1 MSSLLLLTND
11 DGFFSPGLEA
21 LHESLRNLGEIY
33 IVAPD
38 REKSA
43 TSLSLSLHRP
53 LRIQAIRSRVYAVDG
68 TPADCIYLAV
78 KKLLPR
84 PPDLVISG
92 INAGP
97 NLGHQDVAYSGTVAA
112 ALQAAFLGLR
122 SIAVSLLPDSQN
134 NYLFSQAAQIMKK
147 IIAYFLAHP
156 FPSGLALN
164 VNLPPPPVKGIKVV
178 PLGEKK
184 YNPDIIE
191 KTDPRGRQ
199 YYWIGSGH
207 PECTGEKETDIEAVK
222 EGYIA
227 LTPLKINFTA
237 VDYCQPSLW
246 AGLVSLFEEAL

>member
-1 MSSLLLLTND
+1 MAPLLLLTND

-21 LHESLRNLGEIY
+21 LHESLRDLGEIF

-53 LRIQAIRSRVYAVDG
+53 LRIQTIRSQVYAVDG

-122 SIAVSLLPDSQN
+122 SVAISLLADNQN
-134 NYLFSQAAQIMKK
+134 NYSFAQAAHIMKK
-147 IIAYFLAHP
+147 IIAYFLACP
-156 FPSGLALN
+156 FPAGLALN
-164 VNLPPPPVKGIKVV
+164 INLPPPPIKGIKVV
-178 PLGEKK
+178 PLGDKK
-184 YNPDIIE
+184 YNPEIIE
-191 KTDPRGRQ
+191 QTDPRGRQ
-199 YYWIGSGH
+199 YYWIGSGN
-207 PECTGEKETDIEAVK
+207 PECSGERETDIEAVK
-222 EGYIA
+222 QGYVA

-237 VDYCQPSLW
+237 IDYCQPSLW
-246 AGLVSLFEEAL
+246 SGLINLFK